1 MNYKNII
8 NKKDKILVVIG
19 TRPEAIKMAPVI
31 ESLRM
36 SNKIEAV
43 VCVTAQHREMLDQVL
58 NLYDIK
64 PDFDL
69 NLMTHGQDLSN
80 LVAKIIEPVTDII
93 KFLRPKIV
101 LVHGDT
107 TTTLSAALAA
117 YHTKT
122 MVGHVEAGLRSHNM
136 LSPWPEEANRRLTD
150 SISSLHFAPTEGAK
164 NNLINE
170 NIPTKNIIVT
180 GNTVIDALISV
191 KKKIYDNE
199 KTLGDLKNDFDM
211 LNNCNK
217 TILVTSHRRENFGE
231 GITELCSSLSRIVE
245 KNKDLQVI
253 FPVHLNSAI
262 SEPVNRICG
271 NTERIYLLPPQD
283 YLRFTY
289 LMDNCDLIFT
299 DSGGI
304 QEEAIS
310 LKKTVFLLRENTERP
325 EALTT
330 GLVNFRDLL

>member
-1 MNYKNII
+1 M
-8 NKKDKILVVIG
+8 DRMAR
-19 TRPEAIKMAPVI
+19 TRNE
-31 ESLRM
+31 
-36 SNKIEAV
+36 
-43 VCVTAQHREMLDQVL
+43 
-58 NLYDIK
+58 
-64 PDFDL
+64 
-69 NLMTHGQDLSN
+69 LS
-80 LVAKIIEPVTDII
+80 IQ
-93 KFLRPKIV
+93 
-101 LVHGDT
+101 
-107 TTTLSAALAA
+107 
-117 YHTKT
+117 
-122 MVGHVEAGLRSHNM
+122 
-136 LSPWPEEANRRLTD
+136 
-150 SISSLHFAPTEGAK
+150 
-164 NNLINE
+164 
-170 NIPTKNIIVT
+170 
-180 GNTVIDALISV
+180 LISI
-191 KKKIYDNE
+191 KKKIYNNK
-199 KTLGDLKNDFDM
+199 KTLGDLKKDFGM

-231 GITELCSSLSRIVE
+231 GITELCSSLSRIVK

-330 GLVNFRDLL
+330 GLVKLVGTSYEKIDETLNNFLNNKKNNSNVFKISNPYGDGFASDKIKSFLEKMCDDG